1 MEHLKK
7 IIRDIP
13 DFPEPGIIFRDI
25 TPLLRDHASML
36 QVTEHLVAP
45 FKDSSITAVAAM
57 EARGFIFGS
66 LAAQALNAAFVP
78 LRKPG
83 KLPFMTESE
92 AYALEYG
99 NASLEIHTDAVSS
112 TDRVL
117 LIDDLIATG
126 GTAVAGCRLIE
137 RLGAEVAGCA
147 FVIELDFLQGR
158 EKLNGYDIHTLLH
171 Y

>member
-25 TPLLRDHASML
+25 TPLLRDNASML

-66 LAAQALNAAFVP
+66 LAARALNAAFVP

-83 KLPFMTESE
+83 KLPFTTESE